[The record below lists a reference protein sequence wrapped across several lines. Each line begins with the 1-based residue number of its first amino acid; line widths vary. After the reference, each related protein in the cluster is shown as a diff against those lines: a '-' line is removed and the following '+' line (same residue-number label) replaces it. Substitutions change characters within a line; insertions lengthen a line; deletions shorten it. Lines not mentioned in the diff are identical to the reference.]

1 MGIAGDL
8 STYTRM
14 CVFTS
19 LAIPKK
25 YGGGQPQVV
34 LCGKEVLHYGEYQLA
49 YIQYGAIHADKTFK

>member
-49 YIQYGAIHADKTFK
+49 YGNV